1 VQVLINFNTEQP
13 KIIPV
18 NKNFWRSYG
27 KSGLEIT
34 YRFVPLQHRLF
45 SLNHPVMKVMKFGGT
60 SVGTSER
67 IKSVAELVAG
77 IDDPV
82 IIVLSAMS
90 GTTNSLVEISDY
102 LGKKNQDGAYEKI
115 NALEKHYKKVVEA
128 LFETNEYRNNGAE
141 LIQNH
146 FNYLRSFTQDLFTSN
161 EVKCILAQG
170 ELISSALFRFY
181 LDEKNIPAILLPA
194 LNFMRID
201 REQEPDQYYIRE
213 NLNRELEKYPDKK
226 RFITQGFICRNAY
239 GEIDNLKRGGSD
251 FTASLIGV
259 ALNASEV
266 IIWTDIDGFHDND
279 PRYVENTHPIA
290 ELSFD
295 EAAELAYFGAKILH
309 PSTILPAKVA
319 GIPVIIKNTLNPDA
333 RGTTI
338 MDKPTGKGV
347 KAIAAKDGI
356 TAIRVKSGRML
367 LAYGFM
373 RKVFEIFELYKT
385 PIDMITT
392 SEISVSLTVDD
403 LTHLSQIIE
412 DLRHYGTVEV
422 DPDQTIICAVGEG
435 IASESNTA
443 AVLLKA
449 IMSVPVRM
457 ISYGGSQNN
466 ISILVPSA
474 FKKHALNALSAHLF
488 NH

>member
-1 VQVLINFNTEQP
+1 
-13 KIIPV
+13 
-18 NKNFWRSYG
+18 
-27 KSGLEIT
+27 
-34 YRFVPLQHRLF
+34 
-45 SLNHPVMKVMKFGGT
+45 MKVMKFGGT
-60 SVGTSER
+60 SLGTPER
-67 IKSVAELVAG
+67 IRSVARLVDN
-77 IDDPV
+77 IDEPV
-82 IIVLSAMS
+82 IVVLSAMS
-90 GTTNSLVEISDY
+90 GTTNRLVEISDY
-102 LGKKNQDGAYEKI
+102 LVKKNQDGAYEKI
-115 NALEKHYKKVVEA
+115 NALEIHYKKVVKD
-128 LFETNEYRNNGAE
+128 LFETNEYREKGTE
-141 LIQNH
+141 MIQNH

-170 ELISSALFRFY
+170 ELISSALIQFY
-181 LDEKNIPAILLPA
+181 MEEKKIPSILLPA

-213 NLNRELEKYPDKK
+213 NLYRELEKYPGKSL
-226 RFITQGFICRNAY
+226 FITQGFICRNVF

-259 ALNASEV
+259 ALNAKEV

-279 PRYVENTHPIA
+279 PRYVKNTHPIA
-290 ELSFD
+290 DLSFD

-319 GIPVIIKNTLNPDA
+319 GIPVIIKNTMNPDA
-333 RGTTI
+333 RGSTI
-338 MDKPTGKGV
+338 SDKPSGKGV

-392 SEISVSLTVDD
+392 SEISVSLTIDD
-403 LTHLSQIIE
+403 LTHLSQIVE

-422 DPDQTIICAVGEG
+422 DHDQTIICAVGEG
-435 IASESNTA
+435 ISSESNTA

-449 IMSVPVRM
+449 IEHIHVRM

-466 ISILVPSA
+466 ISILIPSA
-474 FKKHALNALSAHLF
+474 FKKQALNALSSHLF